1 LRYRRAF
8 VQPTPRLD
16 TMRTA
21 STLSLLA
28 ATLVIAVAGC
38 ASGNGTATKE
48 AKSTESF
55 LGRTKSAVAT
65 LSPAASGATL
75 GIVTFAASGNQVD
88 VHVVATGLAPGSVH
102 GFHVHETGNCASP
115 DFSSA
120 GGHFNPTKQP
130 HGPQTGAHHMG
141 DMPSLL
147 ADPAGRIDTTFTLE
161 GVALG
166 GADGYVGR
174 AVILHAGP
182 DDFTTQPTGNSG
194 GRIACGVIA
203 AL

>member
-1 LRYRRAF
+1 
-8 VQPTPRLD
+8 
-16 TMRTA
+16 MRTA

-28 ATLVIAVAGC
+28 ATFVIAFAGC
-38 ASGNGTATKE
+38 ASKSGTA
-48 AKSTESF
+48 AKPASASEPMF
-55 LGRTKSAVAT
+55 GRTKSAVAT

-88 VHVVATGLAPGSVH
+88 VHIVATGLPPGSVH

-115 DFSSA
+115 DFTSA

-130 HGPQTGAHHMG
+130 HGPQTGPHHMG

-147 ADPAGRIDTTFTLE
+147 ADPAGKIDTTFTIE
-161 GVALG
+161 GVSLG

-182 DDFTTQPTGNSG
+182 DDYTTQPTGNSG

-203 AL
+203 AQ